1 MNTNEVLESWQVNAA
16 EWIKTLEGDNIASR
30 KVTNPAIFDTIKG
43 FQPSSILDL
52 GCGEGWLTRTLN
64 QTGIK
69 AVGIDGTN
77 PLIEV
82 AKSKGGGD
90 FFVQSYEEIIYGK
103 KVMGAPYEAVVFNFC
118 LYLKEETPALLTNIS
133 SFLEG
138 RKLVFIQ
145 TLHPYFAIT
154 QGIDYRDQWLDDA
167 WKGLHGG
174 FTSPHRWYYR
184 TMAGWMETIADSGLK
199 VLSIEE
205 PLVPGGTRP
214 ASVIFTLTSI
224 S

>member
-1 MNTNEVLESWQVNAA
+1 
-16 EWIKTLEGDNIASR
+16 
-30 KVTNPAIFDTIKG
+30 
-43 FQPSSILDL
+43 
-52 GCGEGWLTRTLN
+52 
-64 QTGIK
+64 
-69 AVGIDGTN
+69 
-77 PLIEV
+77 
-82 AKSKGGGD
+82 
-90 FFVQSYEEIIYGK
+90 
-103 KVMGAPYEAVVFNFC
+103 MGAPYEAVVFNFC

-224 S
+224 